1 MTTGCIKVRIFW
13 ILSFLLTLLIIFEG
27 GQRLEWKYYHNAKNS
42 PAMHFSAA
50 AYSGND
56 CLHNNDAVL
65 ASKHFAG

>member
-13 ILSFLLTLLIIFEG
+13 ILSSLLTLLIVFEG
-27 GQRLEWKYYHNAKNS
+27 GQNLEWKDYHNEKNS

-56 CLHNNDAVL
+56 CLDNNNAVL
-65 ASKHFAG
+65 PAKHFAG